1 MKGERM
7 DTINIKLTDKLMIP
21 IYCVL
26 RHTECYVRRTG
37 DKCNRSQIVSERSP
51 KMLHIKYTSR
61 HVLQHRQMTYLT
73 CSCVC
78 VWKGTN
84 GKYTSTLM
92 IPICFIPWHTESSAR
107 RTGDKCNRSQL
118 VSERSSTFYTLNMVC
133 TEEEFSHFQY
143 AVHNCRHVNITK
155 HNTEY
160 TNIFEK

>member
-1 MKGERM
+1 MCDEPATSAIGHKLCQNGHLKGY
-7 DTINIKLTDKLMIP
+7 TLSILVGTSCNIDRWRIWL
-21 IYCVL
+21 V
-26 RHTECYVRRTG
+26 V
-37 DKCNRSQIVSERSP
+37 V
-51 KMLHIKYTSR
+51 
-61 HVLQHRQMTYLT
+61 
-73 CSCVC
+73 CVC

-160 TNIFEK
+160 TNTLKKLTNINLIAILE